1 MEPRHN
7 SETEAELTERAAA
20 LIIQAAWQAA
30 SERGRCTIA
39 LSGGSSPRPLYR
51 MISKGL
57 SPAIFTHNAL
67 PLPAEAREK
76 EGPVSLPW
84 QHCLF
89 FWGDERCVPPDDM
102 QSNYRMASE
111 ELFYEKNPEELNV
124 FRMHGETSPP
134 ETGAA
139 AYEADLRKVF
149 ANPNKAAG
157 SDYPA
162 FDLILLGLGPDGH
175 TASLFAD
182 NPAALNETRKWVQA
196 VKAPDMEPRV
206 MRLTLSLPV
215 LNHAG
220 TVLFFSPGKGKS
232 SLAASIERGE
242 RPELPA
248 GMVKPVNG
256 RTVWLYP
263 QP

>member
-124 FRMHGETSPP
+124 FRMHGKPLLQKQEPQPMKLISGKCSPTQTKP
-134 ETGAA
+134 
-139 AYEADLRKVF
+139 
-149 ANPNKAAG
+149 
-157 SDYPA
+157 
-162 FDLILLGLGPDGH
+162 
-175 TASLFAD
+175 
-182 NPAALNETRKWVQA
+182 PAATIQ
-196 VKAPDMEPRV
+196 
-206 MRLTLSLPV
+206 LS
-215 LNHAG
+215 
-220 TVLFFSPGKGKS
+220 T
-232 SLAASIERGE
+232 
-242 RPELPA
+242 
-248 GMVKPVNG
+248 
-256 RTVWLYP
+256 
-263 QP
+263 